1 LQTGLQSKKT
11 TELECASTD
20 TKANEPSGTNQ
31 MTNERKNIT
40 QPADW
45 WAAFGGEATKRG
57 LTLSEF
63 IGLAASKMLTRDQRK
78 ELSER
83 IKPGRKKNEDL
94 D

>member
-1 LQTGLQSKKT
+1 MGIQESTGDNNRALLRKPR
-11 TELECASTD
+11 EAGR
-20 TKANEPSGTNQ
+20 KAAIF

>member
-1 LQTGLQSKKT
+1 
-11 TELECASTD
+11 
-20 TKANEPSGTNQ
+20 

-45 WAAFGGEATKRG
+45 WAAFETEAVKRG
-57 LTLSEF
+57 LTLSKF
-63 IGLAASKMLTRDQRK
+63 IGLAASKMLTSEQRK